1 MATNGSEPTFAAADV
16 LAAVAT
22 MRGGQQEHKK
32 KAHEYLE
39 KFQKSVGHGSVSA
52 SWVILGRLT
61 RGI

>member
-22 MRGGQQEHKK
+22 MRGGQQENKK

-39 KFQKSVGHGSVSA
+39 KFQKSVGCEFATASGGCLWHG
-52 SWVILGRLT
+52 
-61 RGI
+61 